1 MNMNIKS
8 KNKIAVLTVLVAI
21 LLVRCTPIDY
31 HYSDY
36 LDNAEKVYPGRVDS
50 VLFMPGNN
58 RAAIRS
64 LISTDARVVKM
75 EITWGRDGH
84 FETEVSPEDIANFK
98 SVIIP
103 EIEEGIYTFDIRT
116 LDREGNQ
123 SMRAEIFGRVYG
135 DSYIAN
141 LNNRIIDNER
151 EV

>member
-1 MNMNIKS
+1 
-8 KNKIAVLTVLVAI
+8 
-21 LLVRCTPIDY
+21 
-31 HYSDY
+31 
-36 LDNAEKVYPGRVDS
+36 
-50 VLFMPGNN
+50 
-58 RAAIRS
+58 
-64 LISTDARVVKM
+64 DARVVKM

-141 LNNRIIDNER
+141 LNNRIIDNVR
-151 EV
+151 EVGENLVINWFPESADSTLLGTVVSYQTTGGRSEQVFTVTTMNQTILPQFEKGTEFTF